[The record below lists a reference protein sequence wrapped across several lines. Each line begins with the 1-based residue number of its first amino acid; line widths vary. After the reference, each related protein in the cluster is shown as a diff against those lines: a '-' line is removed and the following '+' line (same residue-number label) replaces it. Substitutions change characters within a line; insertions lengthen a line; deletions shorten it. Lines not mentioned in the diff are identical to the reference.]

1 MADHDLIKVL
11 REAQRIGIIGP
22 TDVEVEL
29 AHARQYVPGIPP
41 DARDVVDLGSGA
53 GLPGLVIAHDCPA
66 LRVLLVERRAKRTD
80 FLRRAVGALNLRGR
94 VQVTGDDVERLLGR
108 PGQVCGYDVVSAR
121 AFGPPESTLHFA
133 SRLLR
138 PDGLVLVSLPPE
150 GDLGPLTQAAARYDG
165 EIVALPGGQ
174 VASVRLP
181 QGPHT

>member
-1 MADHDLIKVL
+1 MPDHDLIKVL

-66 LRVLLVERRAKRTD
+66 LHVLLVERRAKRTD
-80 FLRRAVGALNLRGR
+80 FLRRAVGALNMRAR
-94 VQVTGDDVERLLGR
+94 AQVTGDDVERLLSR
-108 PGQVCGYDVVSAR
+108 PGHVSRYDVVSAR

-138 PDGLVLVSLPPE
+138 PGGVVLVSLPPG
-150 GDLGPLTQAAARYDG
+150 GDLGPLARATARYDG
-165 EIVALPGGQ
+165 EITLLPGHQ
-174 VASVRLP
+174 VASVCLSRR
-181 QGPHT
+181 